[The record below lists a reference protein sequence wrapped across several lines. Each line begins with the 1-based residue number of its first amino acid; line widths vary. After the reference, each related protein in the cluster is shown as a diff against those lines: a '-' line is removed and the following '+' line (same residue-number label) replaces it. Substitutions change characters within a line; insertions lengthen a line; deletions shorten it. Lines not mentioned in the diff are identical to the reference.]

1 MIEVEK
7 YNNNIED
14 WDFFVEKSDNGTLF
28 QKQRFL
34 SYHISRNFQ
43 DASYLFKKRN
53 KIIAIF
59 PASIENQGS
68 KKVLFSHPGSS
79 FGGIVHGNLSFKE
92 CNLIIDYIDKIAKEE
107 GCDEIIIIQTPVIY
121 NKNNELVNYCLSQK
135 NYTNQEN
142 YLSSILRV
150 EENVNEQLKNIARNK
165 NRSQNYYNSLIS
177 KNMLK
182 FKWVSDF
189 NDFYPILIKNKD
201 RHNAKPT
208 HSLKE
213 LERLKSLFPDNVL
226 QLMLYNEKEA
236 LGGITIFK
244 TNQKSAVLFYSMFD
258 YKYNQLQPI
267 ALLIQHIL
275 IWAKKEQLEFID
287 YGVSHLPD
295 AENPLTPNSSLIK
308 FKEEFGCIASIRNVY
323 KKILND

>member
-79 FGGIVHGNLSFKE
+79 FGGIVHGKLSFKE
-92 CNLIIDYIDKIAKEE
+92 CNLIVDYIDKIAKEE

-165 NRSQNYYNSLIS
+165 NRSQNYY
-177 KNMLK
+177 K
-182 FKWVSDF
+182 
-189 NDFYPILIKNKD
+189 
-201 RHNAKPT
+201 
-208 HSLKE
+208 
-213 LERLKSLFPDNVL
+213 
-226 QLMLYNEKEA
+226 
-236 LGGITIFK
+236 
-244 TNQKSAVLFYSMFD
+244 
-258 YKYNQLQPI
+258 
-267 ALLIQHIL
+267 
-275 IWAKKEQLEFID
+275 
-287 YGVSHLPD
+287 
-295 AENPLTPNSSLIK
+295 
-308 FKEEFGCIASIRNVY
+308 
-323 KKILND
+323 